1 MIRMEAGTHT
11 FLEPPVNENESTADQ
26 KSKSKS
32 KSSTT
37 DRETKSFAFDHSY
50 WSACSK
56 DEPGYASQQT
66 LYQDLGV
73 DLLNNSFEGYNS
85 CIFACKFLS
94 HLSGKEKKPTN
105 YIEIITMIL

>member
-1 MIRMEAGTHT
+1 MEGGTHT
-11 FLEPPVNENESTADQ
+11 FLDPPAEDPQQ
-26 KSKSKS
+26 KRPAG
-32 KSSTT
+32 

-66 LYQDLGV
+66 LYEDLGV

-85 CIFACKFLS
+85 CIFACAFLNL
-94 HLSGKEKKPTN
+94 LSSSS
-105 YIEIITMIL
+105 